1 MQDRPSSLKIESC
14 EELKEEPFLLKVLKM
29 KLLEEYWRTLILLY
43 SVEGRETSEVK
54 TKSALPQG
62 FPLPPHTNVSSQK
75 RHMMDFKINPYLLL
89 YSENVKDIIK

>member
-1 MQDRPSSLKIESC
+1 
-14 EELKEEPFLLKVLKM
+14 M

-54 TKSALPQG
+54 TKSALRQG

-75 RHMMDFKINPYLLL
+75 GHGRTWLQVITFVVCKQMMDFKINPPTYYFIQKMSRIL
-89 YSENVKDIIK
+89 

>member
-1 MQDRPSSLKIESC
+1 
-14 EELKEEPFLLKVLKM
+14 M

-54 TKSALPQG
+54 TKSALRQG

-75 RHMMDFKINPYLLL
+75 GHGRTWLQVIAFVVCKQMLDFKINPHLLS

>member
-14 EELKEEPFLLKVLKM
+14 EELKEEQPTVFIESSKDETFGRILKN
-29 KLLEEYWRTLILLY
+29 ILLY

-54 TKSALPQG
+54 TKSALRQG

-75 RHMMDFKINPYLLL
+75 GHGRT
-89 YSENVKDIIK
+89 